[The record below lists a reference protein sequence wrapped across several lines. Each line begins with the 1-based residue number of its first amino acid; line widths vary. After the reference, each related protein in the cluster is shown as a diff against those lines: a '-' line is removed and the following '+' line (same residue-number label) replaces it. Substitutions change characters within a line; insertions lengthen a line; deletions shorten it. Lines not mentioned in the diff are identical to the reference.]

1 MTNTKPKGKRGYER
15 MSGSGHAL
23 IVAGQ
28 QRQSNMVGGGGEEK
42 WNVESEAKKDWFP
55 TFVNRAYLH
64 WGLP

>member
-42 WNVESEAKKDWFP
+42 WNVESEAKKD
-55 TFVNRAYLH
+55 
-64 WGLP
+64 